1 MIHAARSADD
11 ADAQEVLLAAVLARS
26 SRLAPVAEIVQTLR
40 DRLPELGAIEIPD
53 PEEPTEG
60 EQAVYMFE
68 VEGNRAIVAGMPR
81 GYPWSDLE
89 GPCQTAWWWP
99 DAEEA
104 LRDHSHHFLCV
115 LMGDAG
121 SILQR
126 HAVLTHLV
134 ASVAQHSAATGVYWG
149 GGRMVHEAAAF
160 CTAAEGLNA
169 STLAPF
175 LWIDFRVMLNE
186 DRTCDLATTGLA
198 AFGLMELECER
209 CPWPAS
215 ELYEFSLDLSNYIL
229 TRGESIA
236 DAETVGRTG
245 EERIPVHHRPSRWSR
260 PEVQRLEF
268 P

>member
-1 MIHAARSADD
+1 MIQSSQPPAGDSPTGIVSAF
-11 ADAQEVLLAAVLARS
+11 VLAKS
-26 SRLAPVAEIVQTLR
+26 PRLDSLPEIVATLR
-40 DRLPELGAIEIPD
+40 RRFPELGEVG
-53 PEEPTEG
+53 EG
-60 EQAVYMFE
+60 ESASATDSELVTHFLQL
-68 VEGNRAIVAGMPR
+68 EGNRLILVGIPTAV
-81 GYPWSDLE
+81 PWRDLE

-104 LRDHSHHFLCV
+104 LRDHGHHFLCV
-115 LMGDAG
+115 LMGEEG

-134 ASVAQHSAATGVYWG
+134 ASVAQHSAAVGVYWG
-149 GGRMVHEAAAF
+149 GGRMVHEAGAF
-160 CTAAEGLNA
+160 RTAAEGLNA

-175 LWIDFRVMLNE
+175 LWIDFRVMPNQ
-186 DRTCDLATTGLA
+186 DRTCDLVTTGLA

-209 CPWPAS
+209 CPWPPS
-215 ELYEFSLDLSNYIL
+215 ELYDFCLDLANYIL